1 MEQKTQSEIPGIRRK
16 RPFILTMLCAFAFVF
31 YGTLGLLLMT
41 GAFYSGFLAE
51 IFRTYQPGDS
61 LNSSSILLFFLGL
74 ALLHWGAFASVV
86 WIWRLNRKGYFI
98 FSGCALA
105 TAVFH
110 LFLPDISI
118 LVTSVHI
125 SLILLFGLF
134 YNFYQL

>member
-1 MEQKTQSEIPGIRRK
+1 MEQNSHSDLPVVRKK
-16 RPFILTMLCAFAFVF
+16 RPFLLTMMCAFAFVF
-31 YGTLGLLLMT
+31 YGTLGLLLLT
-41 GAFYSGFLAE
+41 GVFYSGFLSE
-51 IFRTYQPGDS
+51 IFRTYNPGDS
-61 LNSSSILLFFLGL
+61 MNSSSILFFFLGL
-74 ALLHWGAFASVV
+74 ALLHWGAFAGVV
-86 WIWRLNRKGYFI
+86 WIWRLSRKGYLI
-98 FSGCALA
+98 FSVCALA